1 MIMQPETHNDS
12 LMAPRNLPY
21 LVSGLYL
28 LGFLV
33 AFVPALVG
41 FIFCF
46 VFKQPDENS
55 WINAHLSYH
64 KRTFVGGAV
73 FWLAF
78 MLIFGGS
85 IISAS
90 LSAGASGAPMA
101 GATVFGFLGGFML
114 FFVAGFVWMAWTIAR
129 CIISILKCNEQLPMP
144 NPKSWL
150 W

>member
-1 MIMQPETHNDS
+1 MEPERHPDS
-12 LMAPRNLPY
+12 LLVPRNLPY

-33 AFVPALVG
+33 AFIPPLVG

-46 VFKQPDENS
+46 ALAEKTPDS
-55 WINAHLSYH
+55 WVNTHLSYQ
-64 KRTFVGGAV
+64 KRTFVGGLV
-73 FWLAF
+73 YLVVL

-85 IISAS
+85 IISAAVS
-90 LSAGASGAPMA
+90 SNGAHMTSGAAM
-101 GATVFGFLGGFML
+101 GLFGGLMFFILAML
-114 FFVAGFVWMAWTIAR
+114 VWMGWTGAR